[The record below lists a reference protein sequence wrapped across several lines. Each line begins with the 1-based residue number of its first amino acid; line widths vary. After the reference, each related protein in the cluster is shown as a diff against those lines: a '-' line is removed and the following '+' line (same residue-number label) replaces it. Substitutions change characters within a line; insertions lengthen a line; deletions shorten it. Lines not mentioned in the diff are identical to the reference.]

1 MASADN
7 LSDAAMSQKHSPS
20 HRQDVVL
27 DKVLLLVD
35 DEPSILR
42 SLQRLFYKAP
52 YTVITAGSGYE
63 ALDIIRDQPVS
74 VLVSDYSMP
83 NITGAEMLALARS
96 IRPEMYTIVLSGN
109 NDQQSVI
116 RSINDGGAS
125 KFIAKPWDENELLS
139 TVAEGFE
146 RWASQ
151 HYSLQIPGLLNRTH
165 FLQSLKDAVSNPYL
179 SDYVLVYMQL
189 CDSQAIRQI
198 IGFTDEGSFFHQ
210 LIEQSQASLPPG
222 FTLGMIN
229 DSTIAAFARL
239 ADFDEPQEAIIER
252 LLAAFPATMVFRH
265 INVPI
270 AFSVGYSV
278 SSPTSHAADALANAA
293 LVAVNRASREN
304 SSRYIKFD
312 RHMQSNDN
320 KEIAIKSELPGA
332 LSRDELSLV
341 YQPKIRLSDNSLCG
355 AEALLRW
362 NNPALGEISP
372 VTFIPVAEQLGA
384 INSIGEWVMK
394 TAAQQWF
401 ARGTASHSRARIS
414 VNVSSVQLAASDFIN
429 QVATAI
435 SCSTISAELFELEL
449 TETQMMRNVEDNI
462 VLLRELRELGIKIS
476 IDDFGTGYSSLNYL
490 NRLPLDVLK
499 IDRSFIHPLAGQ
511 KSSANLVRNLIQLGS
526 DLGLEIVAE
535 GVETLEQLE
544 MLRAMGCHVVQ
555 GYYFS
560 KPLAL
565 ADFERF
571 ESSFDSAEQY
581 RTAG

>member
-1 MASADN
+1 M
-7 LSDAAMSQKHSPS
+7 
-20 HRQDVVL
+20 

-42 SLQRLFYKAP
+42 ALQRLFHKAP
-52 YTVITAGSGYE
+52 YKIITAGSGYE
-63 ALDIIRDQPVS
+63 ALDVIREHPVS

-109 NDQQSVI
+109 SDQQSVI

-125 KFIAKPWDENELLS
+125 KFLSKPWDDEELLS
-139 TVAEGFE
+139 TVAEGFD
-146 RWASQ
+146 RWANQ

-165 FLQSLKDAVSNPYL
+165 FLQSLKAALSNPYL
-179 SDYVLVYMQL
+179 DDYLLVYMQL
-189 CDSQAIRQI
+189 CDSQAIKQI
-198 IGFTDEGSFFHQ
+198 IGFTDEGTFFHQ
-210 LIEQSQASLPPG
+210 LIEQSRESIDPG

-229 DSTIAAFARL
+229 DSTIAAFAKV
-239 ADFDEPQEAIIER
+239 ADSEKPLDAKIDR
-252 LLAAFPATMVFRH
+252 LLSAFPAAMVFRH

-270 AFSVGYSV
+270 AFAVGYTTSTPASH
-278 SSPTSHAADALANAA
+278 SSDALANAA
-293 LVAVNRASREN
+293 LVAVNRASHEN
-304 SSRYIKFD
+304 SGRFVKFD
-312 RHMQSNDN
+312 QTIQSKYN
-320 KEIAIKSELPGA
+320 KEMAIKSELPGA

-341 YQPKIRLSDNSLCG
+341 YQPKIRLSDNTLCG

-384 INSIGEWVMK
+384 INSIGEWVMN
-394 TAAQQWF
+394 TAARQWF
-401 ARGTASHSRARIS
+401 TRDSVSASRARIS
-414 VNVSSVQLAASDFIN
+414 VNVSSLQLAADNFIH

-435 SCSTISAELFELEL
+435 SGNTISAELFELEL
-449 TETQMMRNVEDNI
+449 TETQMMTNVEDNI
-462 VLLRELRELGIKIS
+462 VLLRELRELGVTIS

-499 IDRSFIHPLAGQ
+499 IDRSFILPLTGQ
-511 KSSANLVRNLIQLGS
+511 KSSANLVRNLIQLGT
-526 DLGLEIVAE
+526 DLGLELVAE

-560 KPLAL
+560 KPLTL
-565 ADFERF
+565 SDFETF
-571 ESSFDSAEQY
+571 ESNHNSTEQY
-581 RTAG
+581 RTTG